1 MLLPGRLHPH
11 RPHHLKGLI
20 RMPLRL
26 WFDLATVL
34 RLAETAI
41 STRHRVDIDGDVGAH
56 VPPALHLMRDCGAD
70 LDDRLYI
77 DGNGQPSLSGY
88 NINAEPFRSTY
99 RGRRYGHGITWTE
112 WLGGPPRHRS
122 PIQARIPLADDNRL
136 LDLLR
141 AGHAAGF
148 DVFTVD
154 IDSGLRPAVAR
165 RRARRSR
172 RSPQAGASRHDRPAE
187 GPLYTSSEAVDQ
199 R

>member
-1 MLLPGRLHPH
+1 
-11 RPHHLKGLI
+11 
-20 RMPLRL
+20 MPVRL

-34 RLAETAI
+34 HLAETAI
-41 STRHRVDIDGDVGAH
+41 STRQRVDIDGNVVTDA
-56 VPPALHLMRDCGAD
+56 PPPLHLMRDCSGS

-77 DGNGQPSLSGY
+77 DGNVQPSLSEY

-112 WLGGPPRHRS
+112 WLGDPLRHHH
-122 PIQARIPLADDNRL
+122 PIQARIALLDDARL
-136 LDLLR
+136 IDLLR

-148 DVFTVD
+148 DMFTLD
-154 IDSGLRPAVAR
+154 AETNTGLRPSVAR

-172 RSPQAGASRHDRPAE
+172 RTPRAGASHQARPAQR
-187 GPLYTSSEAVDQ
+187 PPYTSSRGRDP